1 MGAGAYLLWGL
12 FPLYFNALKPSGP
25 DEVLAHRIVWS
36 AVLCLVLV
44 SVLGGW
50 TSLLKV
56 MRSRSSLVA
65 LTVAAVLIAG
75 NWFIYVVAV
84 TTGHVVEAALGYY
97 INPLVTVLLGV
108 FFLKERL
115 RPLQWAACALA
126 LVAVLVI
133 SIAYGRPP
141 WMSFALALTFGFY
154 GLVKNK
160 VGRTVRPMESLS
172 VETWVLF
179 VPALG
184 WLVFMAADGTLT
196 FGHVSGLHTTLMAL
210 SGAFTA
216 IPLLLFAGAAARIP
230 LSLVGLL
237 QYLTP
242 TAQLLLGVFVM
253 GEHMS
258 VSRWAGFGFIWVA
271 LVILSVDMIR
281 SSRRRPAVEPGLTG
295 GVREDA

>member
-12 FPLYFNALKPSGP
+12 FPLYFNALKPSPP

-36 AVLCLVLV
+36 AVLCVLLVTV
-44 SVLGGW
+44 VGGW
-50 TSLLKV
+50 RSLLV
-56 MRSRSSLVA
+56 VIRNRSSLLA
-65 LTVAAVLIAG
+65 LTVAAVLVAG

-141 WMSFALALTFGFY
+141 WMAFGLALSFGFY

-160 VGRTVRPMESLS
+160 VGRTVRPVESLS

-179 VPALG
+179 VPALA
-184 WLVFMAADGTLT
+184 WLVFMAADGRLT
-196 FGHVSGLHTTLMAL
+196 FGTISPVHTTLVAL
-210 SGAFTA
+210 SGLFTA
-216 IPLLLFAGAAARIP
+216 VPLLLFAGAAARIP

-242 TAQLLLGVFVM
+242 TTQLLLGVLVL
-253 GEHMS
+253 GESMS
-258 VSRWAGFGFIWVA
+258 PSRWVGFGFIWVA
-271 LVILSVDMIR
+271 LMILSVDMLR
-281 SSRRRPAVEPGLTG
+281 SSRRRPITEPT
-295 GVREDA
+295 